1 MQLKLRLCYKI
12 FLIALLFISGLF
24 IAAIIFPTLGVLCK
38 PSRAKHKRDA
48 LKMVWLGWFSA
59 IVRLHIIKEGEPL
72 DNVGLLVSNHI
83 SWLDII
89 VLGRFL
95 PAYFVAKS
103 DILVW
108 PIIGYLAKQAGT
120 IFIRRGDKQQVK
132 ATAEEMLWLLKQNS
146 TVIAFPEGTTTQGD
160 VVLSFHA
167 SLFQPALLTKSVIQP
182 VAIQYEGEAKK
193 QAAFIGDDVFVPH
206 LIKMLSLEKI
216 VVRVVF
222 LPRINASGKN
232 RHSVSNEARAM
243 IFDSIT
249 GERQDTAIPSSNA
262 ATFADQSAS
271 TVRKDLFAIR

>member
-1 MQLKLRLCYKI
+1 MKLRLRLCFKI
-12 FLIALLFISGLF
+12 FLIVLLFISGLF
-24 IAAIIFPTLGVLCK
+24 IAAIIFPALGVLCK
-38 PSRAKHKRDA
+38 PSRAKYQRGV
-48 LKMVWLGWFSA
+48 LKMAWLGWFSA

-132 ATAEEMLWLLKQNS
+132 ATTEKMLWLLKQNN
-146 TVIAFPEGTTTQGD
+146 TIITFPEGTTTKGD
-160 VVLSFHA
+160 TVSPFHT

-182 VAIQYEGEAKK
+182 VAIQYEGDAKK
-193 QAAFIGDDVFVPH
+193 HAPFIGEDAFVPH
-206 LIKMLSLEKI
+206 LIKILSLEKV

-222 LPRINASGKN
+222 LSHIYTAGKN
-232 RHSVSNEARAM
+232 RHSVCNEARLM
-243 IFDSIT
+243 IEECISGNIN
-249 GERQDTAIPSSNA
+249 Q
-262 ATFADQSAS
+262 
-271 TVRKDLFAIR
+271 RKNVG